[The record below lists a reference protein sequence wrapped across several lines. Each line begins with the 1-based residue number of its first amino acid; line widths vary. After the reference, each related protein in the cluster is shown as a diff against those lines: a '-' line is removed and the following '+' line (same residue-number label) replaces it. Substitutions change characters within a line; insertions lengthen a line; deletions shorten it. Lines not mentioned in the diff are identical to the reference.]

1 MKENAEPLK
10 NLVWYE
16 FLRSN
21 SRSLVLV
28 GDRASEALDLAKQLH
43 SDVTLIQKI
52 VNLLEEDIPIA
63 KRYFSQI
70 EKETYPGQRLK
81 PKLHRYY
88 ADKLD
93 QLESTHSD
101 IMTLLLQPF
110 LKIASKTTGAEYSSR
125 DIEKFARFFKVPP
138 TASLACN
145 KILDHCMFA
154 LYNEINPIVSPLEPL
169 IVHWVHYYYKFRP
182 PSAICMPWIDMA
194 KLCHWPHLSHESF
207 HSKIFNIFDNILE
220 KRKDANSG
228 QVHKYDKMLCHLLS
242 DSWPSIVEKWDS
254 LEERFIETI
263 GNGLRRTYKKLY
275 HDLMDDNFLIADRF
289 LQYQFQEFVCDAGAT
304 KIAGPSSVLHYA
316 CICADNLRNPVLDV
330 VRHLTDMLHPPDIV
344 RTRSQLF
351 YMSNQ
356 DLWGKEMN
364 QIRNL
369 IEDLVM
375 VDLSNGFRNE
385 REELC
390 SGFVQEYF
398 SLLNSKANGNL
409 SLLDEIR
416 DLTNSMLN
424 QKYCYGSDRWQ
435 NLVSN
440 YGNHLDPDDQ
450 SYRQLYP
457 YDFVNIVWLKLMKI
471 STTISS
477 YEEYLQEYTK
487 AESDLKT
494 VWRKL
499 TSCNFSTRTTVED
512 SRMRQRSRFCSCL

>member
-1 MKENAEPLK
+1 MKENSKPLR
-10 NLVWYE
+10 NLIWYE

-43 SDVTLIQKI
+43 SNAALIQKI
-52 VNLLEEDIPIA
+52 VNMLEEEIPIA

-70 EKETYPGQRLK
+70 EKEMYPGRRLN

-88 ADKLD
+88 ADKLN

-110 LKIASKTTGAEYSSR
+110 LKIASKTTRAEDSLR
-125 DIEKFARFFKVPP
+125 EIEKSARFFKVPP

-169 IVHWVHYYYKFRP
+169 IVHWVHYYYKFSP

-194 KLCHWPHLSHESF
+194 KLCHWSHLSHESF

-220 KRKDANSG
+220 KRKDADSG
-228 QVHKYDKMLCHLLS
+228 QVHKCDKMLCHLLS
-242 DSWPSIVEKWDS
+242 DSWSTIVEKWDS
-254 LEERFIETI
+254 LEERFIQTI
-263 GNGLRRTYKKLY
+263 GNGLRRKYKKLY
-275 HDLMDDNFLIADRF
+275 HDLMKDNFLIADRF

-316 CICADNLRNPVLDV
+316 CICADNLRNPMLDV

-344 RTRSQLF
+344 RTRCQLF
-351 YMSNQ
+351 HLSNQ
-356 DLWGKEMN
+356 DLAGKEVKEM
-364 QIRNL
+364 RSL
-369 IEDLVM
+369 IEELVM
-375 VDLSNGFRNE
+375 VDLSNEFRNE

-390 SGFVQEYF
+390 SRFIEEYF
-398 SLLNSKANGNL
+398 DLLTSKAKGEQ

-424 QKYCYGSDRWQ
+424 QEYCYRSERWQ

-440 YGNHLDPDDQ
+440 YGNHFDPDDQ
-450 SYRQLYP
+450 SYQQLYP

-471 STTISS
+471 SETISS

-487 AESDLKT
+487 AEPDLKT

-499 TSCNFSTRTTVED
+499 ISCNFSRRARVEN
-512 SRMRQRSRFCSCL
+512 SHVRPRS